1 MSQLR
6 IVIVGVG
13 GQGVLS
19 AAKNIGGAALE
30 AGHGVVM
37 SEVHGMA
44 QRGGVVVCNICIGDL
59 DSSLIGNGE
68 ADVILSFEPIEA
80 YRALNL
86 ANKDTIII
94 TNTAPVIPVT
104 ASIGEMK
111 YPDLDDIFS
120 AIGEVNSNLIKVA
133 ATELAKEAGTALA
146 ANTVMLGALAAT
158 GKMPVSADDLKKY
171 MLSKVPP
178 KTVEMNGKAFDMGV
192 NACNTGKC

>member
-1 MSQLR
+1 MNTDQLR

-19 AAKNIGGAALE
+19 AAKNIGGAMLE
-30 AGHGVVM
+30 AGHSVVM

-59 DSSLIGNGE
+59 DSSLIGDGQ
-68 ADVILSFEPIEA
+68 ADIILSFEPIEA

-86 ANKDTIII
+86 ANKDTVIIS
-94 TNTAPVIPVT
+94 NMAAVIPVT

-111 YPDLDDIFS
+111 YPDLDDIFA
-120 AIGEVNSNLIKVA
+120 AISEVNSNFIKLE

-158 GKMPVSADDLKKY
+158 GKLPISTDELKNY

-178 KTVEMNGKAFDMGV
+178 KTVEMNEKAFGMGM
-192 NACNTGKC
+192 ACCD

>member
-1 MSQLR
+1 MNTDQLK

-19 AAKNIGGAALE
+19 AAKNIGGAMLD
-30 AGHGVVM
+30 AGHDVVM

-59 DSSLIGNGE
+59 ESSLIGDGQ
-68 ADVILSFEPIEA
+68 ADIILSFEPIET

-86 ANKDTIII
+86 ANEDTIII

-111 YPDLDDIFS
+111 YPDLDDIFK
-120 AIGEVNSNLIKVA
+120 AISEVNPNLIKVD

-146 ANTVMLGALAAT
+146 ANTVMLGTLAAT
-158 GKMPVSADDLKKY
+158 DKLPISADELKRY

-178 KTVEMNGKAFDMGV
+178 KTVEMNEKAFGMGM
-192 NACNTGKC
+192 ACCE